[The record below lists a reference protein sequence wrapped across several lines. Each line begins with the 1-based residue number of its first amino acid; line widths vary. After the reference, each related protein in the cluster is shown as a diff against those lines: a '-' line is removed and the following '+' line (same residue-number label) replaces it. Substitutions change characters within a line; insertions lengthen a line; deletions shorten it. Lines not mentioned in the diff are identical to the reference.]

1 MIRSEWNEQTRQPSA
16 AAEPPYF
23 SSAALPGSPEA
34 AGWLG
39 RAERAAGRYA
49 ETMARAP
56 KSTTQ
61 SRNKLRAPTNRMRS
75 LLQAI
80 VRNLLFRGSRS
91 GVPHS
96 NWPEAAGTCPWRVLD
111 QVKVEAGPPGDHHY
125 DTATVITRR

>member
-1 MIRSEWNEQTRQPSA
+1 MIRNEWNEQTRQPSS

-49 ETMARAP
+49 ETMARAA

-61 SRNKLRAPTNRMRS
+61 SRNKLRAPTNRLRS
-75 LLQAI
+75 RLQAI
-80 VRNLLFRGSRS
+80 VRNLLFRGSPS
-91 GVPHS
+91 GMPHS
-96 NWPEAAGTCPWRVLD
+96 SWLEPPALARAGLSTKL
-111 QVKVEAGPPGDHHY
+111 KVEAGPPGDHRY
-125 DTATVITRR
+125 GTAIVTT